1 MFHINDFE
9 AMDDARIKETADSM
23 GIKKAASASRD
34 DLIAAILDFQAE
46 SSAKDIVSKTS
57 EKRSLLKKHA
67 QNALKDY

>member
-57 EKRSLLKKHA
+57 EKKKPA
-67 QNALKDY
+67 KEKAKK